1 MFKYLRIT
9 LTGPGRC
16 LKRPLWRGITAHL
29 RHMQQSDNH
38 SGGAAT
44 AAIYPNP
51 GLVPVFFAAEQIST
65 PRYIPRPSSET
76 GHAKASRRAYTYEC
90 TCSFHFFAL
99 SCVLFSGLPLFPWPP
114 PTSPVDFK
122 CQADLISLA
131 LYGLPVPRDP
141 SLVSVLLPPL
151 PWLWA
156 TSYELKHTQ
165 PKHWKANSCFLPTGT
180 QSDYILFRPM
190 ISSLPPPTLDLRSR
204 KNDAFGSTFQRG
216 RVPTRGAAQAS

>member
-131 LYGLPVPRDP
+131 PVWPSCAPRP
-141 SLVSVLLPPL
+141 QLG
-151 PWLWA
+151 
-156 TSYELKHTQ
+156 
-165 PKHWKANSCFLPTGT
+165 F
-180 QSDYILFRPM
+180 
-190 ISSLPPPTLDLRSR
+190 
-204 KNDAFGSTFQRG
+204 
-216 RVPTRGAAQAS
+216 GAAAALALALGNELRVEAHPT